1 MPAGRMLFR
10 RQPDQRQRG
19 FAACSSSSA
28 NPNGAPR
35 SKNRASAR
43 NWTRPG
49 LAATSRIN
57 GATIIVQYRWGYGCE
72 TPFPLHDGQ
81 QVDQATGWAVVALKA
96 LFDHLER
103 RRKVV
108 TASTFDQA
116 SGSAPPDFRLA
127 IEQYLE
133 DILVTQWESLDWGAD
148 LEYLGRQ
155 VPCGTLGRID
165 ILARDRA
172 TGDFVVIEL
181 KRDQTDDEVIGQLSR
196 YMGWAT
202 EHKAAPQQQLVSEE
216 SSWSTSLR
224 EVRPAAWATGRY
236 GGYRYDLTVALSP
249 VFPYGKGTME
259 PVDDTLL
266 KGTILEGLHR
276 EHHNRPTAAAV
287 Q

>member
-1 MPAGRMLFR
+1 MPSSWQEDFFERLVEVSRQTDDARLATAALRPRKKIASYEHSQCQRVECSFGGNRISGNEDSRVLVVECEPKRGTEIEESCLRKELDEAGAGGDM
-10 RQPDQRQRG
+10 
-19 FAACSSSSA
+19 
-28 NPNGAPR
+28 
-35 SKNRASAR
+35 
-43 NWTRPG
+43 
-49 LAATSRIN
+49 RIN

-202 EHKAAPQQQLVSEE
+202 EHKAAPQRVGVRGIVVVHELAPK
-216 SSWSTSLR
+216 LR
-224 EVRPAAWATGRY
+224 
-236 GGYRYDLTVALSP
+236 GGLGAL
-249 VFPYGKGTME
+249 
-259 PVDDTLL
+259 
-266 KGTILEGLHR
+266 
-276 EHHNRPTAAAV
+276 
-287 Q
+287 